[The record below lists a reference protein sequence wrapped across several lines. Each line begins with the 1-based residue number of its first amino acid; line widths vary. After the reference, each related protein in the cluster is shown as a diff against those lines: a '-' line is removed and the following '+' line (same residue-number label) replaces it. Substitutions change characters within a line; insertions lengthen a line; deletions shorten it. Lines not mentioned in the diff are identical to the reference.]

1 MIDLALYSS
10 TYRVS
15 WHDVFN
21 MFMTVCISKNVCCYI
36 FSSWHFLRVSTFMLM
51 LAGDGEQPLWFD
63 PRGGSQ
69 NVFLFSTLKVIFL
82 AVGFL
87 YLYLSDAV
95 YILCTIGVQK
105 AISHLLENK
114 AKLHTKHHV
123 ERTYHLNA
131 KYLFKRKVSSSLKTI
146 LDHLWGFLSYR
157 NTVMTGLMNLGQA
170 IVQPVG
176 RC

>member
-1 MIDLALYSS
+1 MESS
-10 TYRVS
+10 LFDPR
-15 WHDVFN
+15 
-21 MFMTVCISKNVCCYI
+21 
-36 FSSWHFLRVSTFMLM
+36 
-51 LAGDGEQPLWFD
+51 FD

-69 NVFLFSTLKVIFL
+69 SVFLFSTLKVIFL

-95 YILCTIGVQK
+95 YILCTTGVQK

-123 ERTYHLNA
+123 GRTYHLNA
-131 KYLFKRKVSSSLKTI
+131 KYLFKRRVSSSLRTI

-157 NTVMTGLMNLGQA
+157 NMVMTGLMNLGQA